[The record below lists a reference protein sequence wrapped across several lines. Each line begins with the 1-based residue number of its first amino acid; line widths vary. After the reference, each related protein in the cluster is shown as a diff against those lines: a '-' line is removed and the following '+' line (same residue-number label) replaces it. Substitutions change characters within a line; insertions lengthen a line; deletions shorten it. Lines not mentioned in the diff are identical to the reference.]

1 MAGSSTDEEA
11 GIICKSQNNILIFN
25 ICHENERLYSAIG
38 NFLSCA
44 FFYPVL
50 RMCSWNSQSRFKG
63 FVLFG

>member
-11 GIICKSQNNILIFN
+11 GITCKSQNKILNFS
-25 ICHENERLYSAIG
+25 ICHENDTLYFAIG

-44 FFYPVL
+44 FFYPVV

>member
-11 GIICKSQNNILIFN
+11 GITCKSQNKILNFS
-25 ICHENERLYSAIG
+25 ICHENDRLYFAIG

-44 FFYPVL
+44 FFYPVV